1 MTQTPS
7 RTNIPEIPGDNS
19 GSDRPAAKE
28 MADQVQQKAGQAVTE
43 AKRTAQQVTG
53 QAKQQATSQ
62 LESQKERVVDGLVT
76 FGQALRKTSQ
86 QLHEQEQPAIGKY
99 VEQAASQVERATN
112 YLRSHDVPQ
121 LVGETQAAAQRRPGI
136 FLAAALALGFAGAR
150 FLMASSQR
158 ATVQQGASG
167 PQRARGQSF
176 TPRRSPALPS
186 RAGSVQA
193 RGLAT
198 PPKSSRPAA
207 TSGNADKTSV

>member
-7 RTNIPEIPGDNS
+7 RPNSPETPGENS
-19 GSDRPAAKE
+19 GADRPATKE

-53 QAKQQATSQ
+53 QAKQQATTQ

-76 FGQALRKTSQ
+76 LGQALRKTSQ

-99 VEQAASQVERATN
+99 VEQAAGQVERATN

-121 LVGETQAAAQRRPGI
+121 LVGETQAAAQRRPGV

-150 FLMASSQR
+150 FLMASGR
-158 ATVQQGASG
+158 RETRPDAATGA
-167 PQRARGQSF
+167 QRARGQSF
-176 TPRRSPALPS
+176 TTGRPPALPS
-186 RAGSVQA
+186 RATSVQA
-193 RGLAT
+193 RGLST
-198 PPKSSRPAA
+198 PPKSSRPAT
-207 TSGNADKTSV
+207 TSGNPGKTSV